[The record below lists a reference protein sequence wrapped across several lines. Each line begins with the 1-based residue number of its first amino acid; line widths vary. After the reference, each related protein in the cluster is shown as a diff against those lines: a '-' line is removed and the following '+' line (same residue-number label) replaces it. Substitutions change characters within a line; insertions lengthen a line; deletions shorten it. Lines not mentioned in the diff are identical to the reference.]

1 MAINSK
7 LTLSNERYL
16 QALEEAGGALAR
28 FVGQSSI
35 QMQALYKEADYLNR
49 GLAGGIGRFSN
60 DMKSF
65 GQSMSIYVT
74 LPILAMSSAMISAYA
89 KIDSLRRGLDAVT
102 GSTQGTGQRMKELME
117 VAKLPGLGFE
127 EAVQGDVRLRA
138 IGFSAQLSKDALLQ
152 FGNAIASTGGG
163 KLELG
168 TVITQLGQ
176 MASKGKVLAEDLKPI
191 INASPLVAKAIKDM
205 FGTVDSEQISGK
217 LKAVG
222 KDSKQ
227 FIEEL
232 IVRLSNLPRVTGG
245 IGNALETFGDS
256 AKIAMSGFGEALDKT
271 LGVTDKLNAVGDTIL
286 KWSEGFKELDPN
298 LQKVIIGVVGF
309 VAVAP
314 PLLAILGTIGTM
326 VANGGILYIGFG
338 MISSLFLSL
347 SGIITK
353 TLIPSMVSLYLAMSP
368 IQLALAAVTAGVA
381 LFAFTSN
388 SANEKVIELT
398 DSQKAFN
405 EVRNQSSSIA
415 QVEIS
420 KLNALVTIA
429 SSHSKS
435 LEDRKNAIKSI
446 NELSPKYLSNISL
459 ENIGTIEAT
468 KSLGLYTK
476 ALIENANIKASESKL
491 VSLSAQLQEQQSIF
505 DKAKN
510 EYIKTVSGLEIQGV
524 KVSKYVPKSGFL
536 GQLATEVNE
545 AKANVLATQQ
555 AITNLATSLVGKKV
569 DNLGSSIAT
578 TDYTNV
584 NTGGAKGKKSGL
596 PAQSEEFKAYWQELQ
611 DRDKVLDEI
620 YKKIQVMIPKGVELG
635 KIGSRLIS
643 GEDAFGKVGAVDNRK
658 NVIAGLVES
667 LDKSIP
673 ALQDKLKESAGI
685 VGSGVNSL
693 YERTVSA
700 FKKFDK
706 SITEPMLNMLMGLNE
721 SMNQI
726 LQQGAVDAFAGIGDI
741 AGKMLVGAS
750 TFASAGDA
758 ILSVIGGVFSQMGQ
772 QFLKAGVIMSGLQ
785 ALLTNPFTSA
795 FALIGV
801 GLALTALGGAI
812 SGMVSSGGGGGSG
825 ASSYSSA
832 SSYSPSASSAGSMSM
847 QRAIQVEVT
856 GTTSIKGNDLYISY
870 QNASRSYKTK
880 R

>member
-35 QMQALYKEADYLNR
+35 QMQALYRESDYLNR
-49 GLAGGIGRFSN
+49 GLSGGIGRFSN

-65 GQSMSIYVT
+65 GQSMSMYVT
-74 LPILAMSSAMISAYA
+74 LPILAMSGAMISAYA

-102 GSTQGTGQRMKELME
+102 GSTQGTGERMKELME

-138 IGFSAQLSKDALLQ
+138 IGFSAKMSKDALLQ

-205 FGTVDSEQISGK
+205 FGTVDSETISGK
-217 LKAVG
+217 LKTVG

-232 IVRLSNLPRVTGG
+232 ITKLTELPRVTGG

-256 AKIAMSGFGEALDKT
+256 AKIAMSGFGESLDKT
-271 LGVTDKLNAVGDTIL
+271 LGITDKLNAVGDTIL

-314 PLLAILGTIGTM
+314 PLLAILGTIGGL
-326 VANGGILYIGFG
+326 VASGGAIATGFSLLTGPIG
-338 MISSLFLSL
+338 
-347 SGIITK
+347 
-353 TLIPSMVSLYLAMSP
+353 
-368 IQLALAAVTAGVA
+368 LAAVAIAGFVTLVVTNWDSIKQTLRETGIWDA
-381 LFAFTSN
+381 VTEYVSVFASTISAVFTGI
-388 SANEKVIELT
+388 KTV
-398 DSQKAFN
+398 
-405 EVRNQSSSIA
+405 V
-415 QVEIS
+415 
-420 KLNALVTIA
+420 VTTW
-429 SSHSKS
+429 
-435 LEDRKNAIKSI
+435 DAIKSTVMPI
-446 NELSPKYLSNISL
+446 VES
-459 ENIGTIEAT
+459 IGTGIAIAFRSIVGVAT
-468 KSLGLYTK
+468 GVMKILKGIFT
-476 ALIENANIKASESKL
+476 
-491 VSLSAQLQEQQSIF
+491 LSFSDIW
-505 DKAKN
+505 
-510 EYIKTVSGLEIQGV
+510 GGV
-524 KVSKYVPKSGFL
+524 KDVIANVFIGIFGIVSKGVAIVASLFGGLVKSISFGKFGDSIL
-536 GQLATEVNE
+536 QWSDTI
-545 AKANVLATQQ
+545 AKENWTL
-555 AITNLATSLVGKKV
+555 NKV
-569 DNLGSSIAT
+569 SSPAKSIASVMSQGTGST
-578 TDYTNV
+578 TNNDYTNV
-584 NTGGAKGKKSGL
+584 NTGGGKGKKSAL
-596 PAQSEEFKAYWQELQ
+596 PAQSEEFKAYFKELQ

-635 KIGSRLIS
+635 KVGSRLIN
-643 GEDAFGKVGAVDNRK
+643 GDDAFGKVGAVDNRK
-658 NVIAGLVES
+658 NPITGLVDS
-667 LDKSIP
+667 LDKAIP
-673 ALQDKLKESAGI
+673 ALQDKLKEAAGTI
-685 VGSGVNSL
+685 GSGVNSL
-693 YERTVSA
+693 YEKTVSA
-700 FKKFDK
+700 FRKFDS
-706 SITEPMLNMLMGLNE
+706 SITAPMIDVFMNLNE
-721 SMNQI
+721 SLNGI
-726 LQQGAVDAFAGIGDI
+726 LRQGAADVLSGIGNM
-741 AGKMLVGAS
+741 AGKMIVGAS
-750 TFASAGDA
+750 SFKDAGSA
-758 ILSVIGGVFSQMGQ
+758 ILGVIGSIFSQMGEQ
-772 QFLKAGVIMSGLQ
+772 YIKAGVILAGL
-785 ALLTNPFTSA
+785 ALFAANPITGWA
-795 FALIGV
+795 AMIGV

-812 SGMVSSGGGGGSG
+812 SGAMSSGGGSG

-832 SSYSPSASSAGSMSM
+832 SSYSPSASSSGNMSM

-870 QNASRSYKTK
+870 QNASRAYTTK

>member
-16 QALEEAGGALAR
+16 QALEEAGGALAK

-35 QMQALYKEADYLNR
+35 QMQALYRESDYLNR

-74 LPILAMSSAMISAYA
+74 LPILAMSGAMISAYA
-89 KIDSLRRGLDAVT
+89 KIDSLSRGLDAIT
-102 GSTQGTGQRMKELME
+102 GSTQATGERMKELME
-117 VAKLPGLGFE
+117 VSKLPGLGFE
-127 EAVQGDVRLRA
+127 EAIQGDVRLRA
-138 IGFSAQLSKDALLQ
+138 IGFSAKMSKDALLQ

-232 IVRLSNLPRVTGG
+232 IARLSNLPRVTGG

-256 AKIAMSGFGEALDKT
+256 AKIAMAGFGEALDNT
-271 LGVTDKLNAVGDTIL
+271 LGITDKLNAVGDTIL
-286 KWSEGFKELDPN
+286 KWSEGFKQLDPN

-338 MISSLFLSL
+338 MISSSFLSL

-353 TLIPSMVSLYLAMSP
+353 TLIPSIVSLYLAMSP

-398 DSQKAFN
+398 DSQKSFN

-420 KLNALVTIA
+420 KLNALLIIA

-569 DNLGSSIAT
+569 DNLGIAT

-584 NTGGAKGKKSGL
+584 KVGGGKL
-596 PAQSEEFKAYWQELQ
+596 PAQSEEFKAYWKELQ

-693 YERTVSA
+693 YEKTVSA